1 MIMKRAF
8 LLLFL
13 ICCALFSA
21 AQQGDFLRQLSLPSS
36 GGGSVT
42 VRLDNL
48 ASTAVMSAVYHPKT
62 QGYRVC
68 IFSDNSQTARGAA
81 QAALAQLHQSY
92 ADLPG
97 SVIYNNPFFKV
108 NVGYCLT
115 RTEATVLYGKLKYI
129 FPKAFIVGEHLP
141 ISLFGAQ
148 DEVATKIDDEPVLE
162 L

>member
-1 MIMKRAF
+1 MRTVF
-8 LLLFL
+8 LFLFL
-13 ICCALFSA
+13 ICSTLFSA
-21 AQQGDFLRQLSLPSS
+21 AQQGDFLHQLSFPSS
-36 GGGSVT
+36 DGGSVK
-42 VRLDNL
+42 VRLDSS
-48 ASTAVMSAVYHPKT
+48 ASAAVMSAVQSAKT

-81 QAALAQLHQSY
+81 HAALAQLHQSY
-92 ADLPG
+92 ADLSG

-129 FPKAFIVGEHLP
+129 FPKAFIVGEQLP
-141 ISLFGAQ
+141 VSVF
-148 DEVATKIDDEPVLE
+148 VAEDQVADNVGDEPVVE